1 MTTVVEEYDLFLGG
15 KFTPSQSRA
24 TFPVYN
30 PHTDEVFARVAEARE
45 EDVDQAVSAAREAFE
60 GPWGALTPKE
70 RGKLLLKLARL
81 IHDQGE
87 AIARLEAKNSG
98 HPIRDVRRFDLV
110 RTVDWFEYFA
120 GMATKIQGDVIPSSF
135 KGVLN
140 YTLREPLGVVGQIV
154 PWNFPLMFVAWNVAP
169 ALAAGNT
176 VILKPAEYTP
186 LSALEVARLVAEAG
200 FPAGTVNVLPG
211 KGSVAGAALARH
223 PDVDKICFTGSV
235 EVGQRILRDAAA
247 TLKQPLLELGGKGPN
262 LIFEDAD
269 LEAAVQGSFFAA
281 FHNQGQACIAGS
293 RIYLHEAL
301 WEPFLKKFLGR
312 AQSLRIGDPLNETTQ
327 MGPLTSKDH
336 RERVLKYVDI
346 AREDGGEIL
355 YGGKVPGTPET
366 ARGYYVLPTLVRAD
380 DPQMRICQEE
390 VFGPF
395 ITVTPFTKE
404 DEVIGMANGVPYGL
418 GAGLWTRDLGRAHR
432 LAGRLKA
439 GMVWINSYKL
449 VDPASPFGG
458 YKMSGL
464 GREMG
469 FETMRE
475 YTQIKSVWVGYDFK
489 PWTWPE

>member
-1 MTTVVEEYDLFLGG
+1 MADVEKYQLFLGG
-15 KFTPSQSRA
+15 KFIPSGSGK
-24 TFPVYN
+24 TFPVHN
-30 PHTDEVFARVAEARE
+30 PHNDETFAQVAEAQE
-45 EDVDQAVSAAREAFE
+45 EDVNYAVDAAREAFE
-60 GPWGALTPKE
+60 GPWGALAGKE
-70 RGKLLLKLARL
+70 RGKLLLRLARL
-81 IHDQGE
+81 IQDRGE
-87 AIARLEAKNSG
+87 SLVRLEAKNTG

-120 GMATKIQGDVIPSSF
+120 GMATKVQGDVIPSSF

-154 PWNFPLMFVAWNVAP
+154 PWNFPLMFVAWNIAP

-186 LSALEVARLVAEAG
+186 LSSLEVARLVQEAG
-200 FPAGTVNVLPG
+200 FPRGAVNVLPG
-211 KGSVAGAALARH
+211 KGSIAGAALARH
-223 PDVDKICFTGSV
+223 PGVEKICFTGSV
-235 EVGQRILRDAAA
+235 EVGQRILREAAA
-247 TLKQPLLELGGKGPN
+247 NLKKPLLELGGKGPN

-269 LEAAVQGSFFAA
+269 LEAAVQGSLFAA

-293 RIYLHEAL
+293 RIYLHEAI
-301 WEPFLKKFLGR
+301 WDKFLQAFLER
-312 AQSLRIGDPLNETTQ
+312 VRSLRIGDPLDEATQ
-327 MGPLTSKDH
+327 LGPLTSRDH
-336 RERVLKYVDI
+336 KERVLKYVEI
-346 AREDGGEIL
+346 ARSEGGEIL
-355 YGGKVPGTPET
+355 YGGRVPGDPAT
-366 ARGYYVLPTLVRAD
+366 ARGYYVLPTVVKASNPR
-380 DPQMRICQEE
+380 MRVCQEE

-404 DEVIGMANGVPYGL
+404 EDAVAMANDVPYGL
-418 GAGLWTRDLGRAHR
+418 GAGLWTQDLRRAHR
-432 LAGRLKA
+432 VAAELEA

-475 YTQIKSVWVGYDFK
+475 YTQLKSVWVGYDFK
-489 PWTWPE
+489 PWPWPE